1 MYGRV
6 GDEEGVGGCVKVVDT
21 SVTSQLNPLADSG
34 HRRHTSLN
42 VVIGIRRHTFGIY
55 SWLGQARGE
64 ER

>member
-1 MYGRV
+1 MYGRG

-34 HRRHTSLN
+34 HGRHTSLS
-42 VVIGIRRHTFGIY
+42 VGIRRHTFGID

-64 ER
+64 VR